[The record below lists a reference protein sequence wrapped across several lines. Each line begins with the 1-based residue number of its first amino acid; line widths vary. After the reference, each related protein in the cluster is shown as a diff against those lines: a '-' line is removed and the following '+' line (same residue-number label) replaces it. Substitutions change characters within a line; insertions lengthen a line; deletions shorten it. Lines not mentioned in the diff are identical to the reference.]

1 MLLDDCI
8 EDDIVGYMWELVL
21 VDVGKRFLI
30 DGFVGF
36 GKDMVVLFIRVDQGV
51 VNIKDDQFYLFCLYF
66 FLYLGNLVLVE
77 CLGFFVFWRGQIL

>member
-36 GKDMVVLFIRVDQGV
+36 GKDMVVLFIRVD
-51 VNIKDDQFYLFCLYF
+51 
-66 FLYLGNLVLVE
+66 
-77 CLGFFVFWRGQIL
+77 